1 MTMSNE
7 GDAFISV
14 KKKHK
19 KLKNSKINSTGVED
33 DIQIVDEGHS
43 KKKSKTKAVSNISNL
58 VSDVEIGVHVDKSCK
73 KEKKKKDKS
82 RTDVSAQGND
92 EKIEG
97 KIKKSKIGEMGRAS
111 NFLKH
116 AGGNEESLNLGV
128 NDLGSSRKK
137 KKHSSKNDTG
147 NLEDK
152 GKFVTDV
159 DVELLK
165 GNELHAREDEHLKMK
180 KKKKKKKKI
189 EHKDGKSSNDNARDS
204 SGGDYNDTC
213 IKRKKKSVDS
223 SMKGGV
229 NASALETRDADF
241 VEHHISDEIIRNAP
255 NVKDKKIKKKNKD
268 DSYEHNSEKS
278 GDRSSSKKKKKKKHS
293 IGSNTVEDLHAA
305 ALENNENSRTVEP
318 FENSNSSKKSRRVKF
333 SDTVEV
339 FPLPDN
345 SSKGKKRKREDDIE
359 EKKVADDGLVRG
371 KRFSKEEDKMVQDAV
386 YKYIDDH
393 NLGEQGLEMVMKCKS
408 YPKLKDCWK
417 EIGQA
422 LPHRP
427 YVSVYCRA
435 HILFERSD
443 TREWTPEEIELVL
456 KAYEKLGS
464 NWKKIS
470 LELGKNRIHVK
481 DAWRRY
487 KHPDLKSGK
496 WSQEEY
502 QNLFNLVNMDL
513 AMKAYTEKKTKY
525 GMLRDNIS
533 WGAISD
539 RISTRSN
546 ALCCMKWYRQLRSP
560 MVDDGLWSDV
570 DDYRMLIALADLDAF
585 CEEDVDWD
593 NLLEHRSGDICRR
606 RWSQM
611 VRHIGEFG
619 TKPFN
624 EQVEILSQ
632 RYCPNLLEAREAY
645 ENKVPVD

>member
-1 MTMSNE
+1 MSNE

-19 KLKNSKINSTGVED
+19 KLKNSKMNSTGVED
-33 DIQIVDEGHS
+33 DIQIVDEAHS
-43 KKKSKTKAVSNISNL
+43 KKKRKTKVVSNISKD
-58 VSDVEIGVHVDKSCK
+58 VSDVEIGVQMDKSCK
-73 KEKKKKDKS
+73 KDKKKKDKS
-82 RTDVSAQGND
+82 RKDVSAQGND
-92 EKIEG
+92 DEIESN
-97 KIKKSKIGEMGRAS
+97 IKKSKAGEKGRAS
-111 NFLKH
+111 NFSEH

-137 KKHSSKNDTG
+137 RKHSLKNDTE

-152 GKFVTDV
+152 GK
-159 DVELLK
+159 
-165 GNELHAREDEHLKMK
+165 ELHAREEEYP
-180 KKKKKKKKI
+180 KKKKKKI
-189 EHKDGKSSNDNARDS
+189 KHKDGKSTDDNARDA
-204 SGGDYNDTC
+204 SGGDFNDRC
-213 IKRKKKSVDS
+213 IKRKKKSVES
-223 SMKGGV
+223 SMNGGV
-229 NASALETRDADF
+229 NASALETRDADL
-241 VEHHISDEIIRNAP
+241 VEHHISDEIIGNDR
-255 NVKDKKIKKKNKD
+255 NVKDKKRKKKNKD

-278 GDRSSSKKKKKKKHS
+278 RDRSSSKKKKKKKHS
-293 IGSNTVEDLHAA
+293 IGSNTVEDLHPA
-305 ALENNENSRTVEP
+305 ALENNENSKTVDP
-318 FENSNSSKKSRRVKF
+318 SENSNSSKKSKRVKF

-345 SSKGKKRKREDDIE
+345 SSKGKKRKGEDDIK

-408 YPKLKDCWK
+408 YAKVRDCWK
-417 EIGQA
+417 EIAQA

-456 KAYEKLGS
+456 KSYEKLGS

-487 KHPDLKSGK
+487 KHPDLRSGK

-570 DDYRMLIALADLDAF
+570 DDYRMLIVLAELDAF